1 MKENSHSLATTQ
13 TFGQVHFPKES
24 DNFEDRGSSHANS
37 CLRNYI
43 QEEHLASQEISN
55 TYSDKLRAKQ
65 KMKW

>member
-1 MKENSHSLATTQ
+1 MKENSHSCLWKATTQ
-13 TFGQVHFPKES
+13 TFGQVHKS

-37 CLRNYI
+37 FYI

>member
-37 CLRNYI
+37 FYI